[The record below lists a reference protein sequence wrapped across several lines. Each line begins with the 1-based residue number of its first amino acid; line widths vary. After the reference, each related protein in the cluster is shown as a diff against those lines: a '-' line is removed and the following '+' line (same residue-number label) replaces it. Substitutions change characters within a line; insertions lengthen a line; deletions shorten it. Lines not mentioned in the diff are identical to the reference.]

1 MLIHSLYL
9 DLRKAFDTISH
20 NILLNKLKTIGLN
33 LRTRDWFQNYLTNR
47 TQRVYAN
54 GVLSSSLPIT
64 HGVPQ
69 GSVLGPVLF
78 SLYINSLPDAITPA
92 KVVMYADDAVILTKS
107 GLAMQSLLPSL
118 HNWCKENS
126 LTVNDN
132 KTMWMSFIC
141 KPNTYVPRQL
151 TLNNK
156 ILQHCDEFNYLGL
169 IIDEKLT
176 FKSQH
181 KKVPVLQQLTFR
193 ALQLAKIRCYI
204 NTKTAVIIYK
214 TMSLPYLDYADF
226 IWNYGTQFSINQL
239 QLVQNKSL
247 RTTYKSNWAGTLY
260 TLRVNCT
267 N

>member
-1 MLIHSLYL
+1 MTL
-9 DLRKAFDTISH
+9 
-20 NILLNKLKTIGLN
+20 
-33 LRTRDWFQNYLTNR
+33 
-47 TQRVYAN
+47 
-54 GVLSSSLPIT
+54 
-64 HGVPQ
+64 
-69 GSVLGPVLF
+69 
-78 SLYINSLPDAITPA
+78 
-92 KVVMYADDAVILTKS
+92 
-107 GLAMQSLLPSL
+107 
-118 HNWCKENS
+118 KENS

-141 KPNTYVPRQL
+141 KPNTYVPKQL

-181 KKVPVLQQLTFR
+181 KKVLQQLTFR
-193 ALQLAKIRCYI
+193 ALQLAKIRRYI

-239 QLVQNKSL
+239 QFVQNKSL
-247 RTTYKSNWAGTLY
+247 RTTYKVKLGRNPIY
-260 TLRVNCT
+260 TTGELHELSRCKTVIQRRDLHAIFAAFDLKSDPSLIDDRNLSTRRHDGIRLIQKSIKHLVYSKSFLHRGIYLWNNLKNYLTQFEDKLLLKLEIKKTFPQCFLT
-267 N
+267 PNYLHT